1 MVGLDLD
8 DVTLRVNV
16 LQVGSFTSWFI
27 MNLVFFWLNWKFLCS
42 LYKKGRG
49 LLQKSYLRILFSANF
64 AEHIFSI
71 WILAFF
77 LHLSFMELFRSIVY
91 QQKKSALRFFFYTK
105 IMQSSFSCG
114 FETFVSI
121 AVFFRRW
128 FVPWFI
134 FSWCYDG
141 WISFEHFSIFKWLWK
156 KLRSTGWWLMMMS
169 SCDVAWEQLP
179 PVKWFFRLLFYMQ
192 IRL

>member
-1 MVGLDLD
+1 
-8 DVTLRVNV
+8 
-16 LQVGSFTSWFI
+16 

-91 QQKKSALRFFFYTK
+91 QQKKSALRFFFIQRLCK
-105 IMQSSFSCG
+105 VHFLVALRHLLASPSFFVDDSFLGSFSVDVMTAEYLLNIFQYSNG
-114 FETFVSI
+114 FE
-121 AVFFRRW
+121 
-128 FVPWFI
+128 
-134 FSWCYDG
+134 
-141 WISFEHFSIFKWLWK
+141 KN
-156 KLRSTGWWLMMMS
+156 
-169 SCDVAWEQLP
+169 
-179 PVKWFFRLLFYMQ
+179 
-192 IRL
+192 